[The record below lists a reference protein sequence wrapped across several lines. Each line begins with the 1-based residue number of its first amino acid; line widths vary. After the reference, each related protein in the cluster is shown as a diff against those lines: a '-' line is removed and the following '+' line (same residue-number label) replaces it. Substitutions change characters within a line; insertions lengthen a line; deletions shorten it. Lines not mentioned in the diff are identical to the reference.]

1 MILQTLSCKIM
12 DLGARQSKKNLRL
25 CQPWHEKSWF
35 EISPRQ
41 TKSTILPVLACK
53 ILDLEVARA
62 AKSMIFRPLA
72 NKIMEWVI
80 RQRQT
85 RQFFTSDGTFS
96 TSLATHGNNP
106 NNPKWEVGRLANL
119 NLVPTLCRTLCQ
131 PCANLGGLVSE
142 ICVWSSK

>member
-1 MILQTLSCKIM
+1 LI
-12 DLGARQSKKNLRL
+12 A
-25 CQPWHEKSWF
+25 
-35 EISPRQ
+35 
-41 TKSTILPVLACK
+41 LACK

-85 RQFFTSDGTFS
+85 RRFSTSDGTFS

-106 NNPKWEVGRLANL
+106 NSPKWGVARLADL

-131 PCANLGGLVSE
+131 PCANLVD
-142 ICVWSSK
+142 

>member
-1 MILQTLSCKIM
+1 MILQTLSCEIM
-12 DLGARQSKKNLRL
+12 GARRANKILDCVSPGMKNHGLRY
-25 CQPWHEKSWF
+25 
-35 EISPRQ
+35 RQ
-41 TKSTILPVLACK
+41 DKQILLRALACK

-85 RQFFTSDGTFS
+85 RRFSTSDGTFS

-106 NNPKWEVGRLANL
+106 NNPKWGVGRLANL

-131 PCANLGGLVSE
+131 PCANLVD
-142 ICVWSSK
+142 